1 MLGTLLRKDG
11 LAIAG
16 GTMLLYTSVYFF
28 ERGYCSQLN
37 IPLDYIE
44 ITIPTIV
51 NDVLNSIFFIL
62 IITLTSLGI
71 MSKGK
76 KNGFRGWHAFAP
88 AYCWLVYTCIT
99 FFIMEHTWV
108 NLFLSTF
115 LGGIYFLQFM
125 PATYIAKGN
134 ENLITLHSRTL
145 DYAGALFLVSMT
157 FTIYGQFYAKGST
170 FDIYTQNGKQYE
182 LLKVY
187 GENIFMR
194 EIEDE
199 KNQTK
204 ITYFNAQNMTGMTL
218 SQEKSKK

>member
-28 ERGYCSQLN
+28 ERGFCAQLN

-51 NDVLNSIFFIL
+51 NDVLNSIVFIF
-62 IITLTSLGI
+62 IIALTSLGI

-76 KNGFRGWHAFAP
+76 KNGFIGWHAFAP
-88 AYCWLVYTCIT
+88 AYCWLVYSGTT

-108 NLFLSTF
+108 NLFISTL

-125 PATYIAKGN
+125 PAIYIGKGK
-134 ENLITLHSRTL
+134 ENLITLHSRAL
-145 DYAGALFLVSMT
+145 DYAGALFLVSIT
-157 FTIYGQFYAKGST
+157 FTIYGEFYAKGSV
-170 FDIYTQNGKQYE
+170 FDIYVHNNKQYE

-187 GENIFMR
+187 GENVFMR
-194 EIEDE
+194 EIEGE
-199 KNQTK
+199 KKSRN

-218 SQEKSKK
+218 IQEKNKK

>member
-28 ERGYCSQLN
+28 ERGFCAQLN

-88 AYCWLVYTCIT
+88 AYCWLVYTGIT
-99 FFIMEHTWV
+99 FFIMEHTWA

-134 ENLITLHSRTL
+134 ENLITFHSRTL

-187 GENIFMR
+187 GENVFMR
-194 EIEDE
+194 EIVNDKRLSEV
-199 KNQTK
+199 
-204 ITYFNAQNMTGMTL
+204 TYFNAQNMTGMML
-218 SQEKSKK
+218 KKGEIKR

>member
-28 ERGYCSQLN
+28 ERGFCSQLN

-62 IITLTSLGI
+62 IIALTSLGI
-71 MSKGK
+71 MSNGK
-76 KNGFRGWHAFAP
+76 RNGFRGMHAFAP
-88 AYCWLVYTCIT
+88 AYCWLVYTGIT

-108 NLFLSTF
+108 NLFISTF
-115 LGGIYFLQFM
+115 LGGIYFMQFL
-125 PATYIAKGN
+125 PITYIAKGKKN
-134 ENLITLHSRTL
+134 SIDFHSRTL
-145 DYAGALFLVSMT
+145 DYAGALFLVSST
-157 FTIYGQFYAKGST
+157 FTTYGEFHAKVSI
-170 FDIYTQNGKQYE
+170 FDIYVQNDKQYE

-187 GENIFMR
+187 GENVFMR
-194 EIEDE
+194 ELKDE
-199 KNQTK
+199 KKPTT

-218 SQEKSKK
+218 IQKKDKE

>member
-11 LAIAG
+11 LTIAG

-28 ERGYCSQLN
+28 ERGFCAQLN

-44 ITIPTIV
+44 ITIPTMV
-51 NDVLNSIFFIL
+51 NDILNSIFFIL
-62 IITLTSLGI
+62 IISLTSLGI
-71 MSKGK
+71 MTNGK
-76 KNGFRGWHAFAP
+76 KNGFRGRYALAP
-88 AYCWLVYTCIT
+88 FYCWLVYTGIT

-108 NLFLSTF
+108 DLFISTF
-115 LGGIYFLQFM
+115 LGGIYYLQFL
-125 PATYIAKGN
+125 PVTYLARGN
-134 ENLITLHSRTL
+134 KNLITLHSRTL

-170 FDIYTQNGKQYE
+170 FDIYTQNGRQYE

-187 GENIFMR
+187 GENVFMR
-194 EIEDE
+194 ELEDE
-199 KNQTK
+199 KKPTK

-218 SQEKSKK
+218 IQEKSKK

>member
-1 MLGTLLRKDG
+1 MLGILLRKDG

-62 IITLTSLGI
+62 IIALTSLGI
-71 MSKGK
+71 MSNGK
-76 KNGFRGWHAFAP
+76 RNGFRGRHAFAP
-88 AYCWLVYTCIT
+88 AYCWLVYTGIT
-99 FFIMEHTWV
+99 FFFMEHTWA
-108 NLFLSTF
+108 NLFISTF
-115 LGGIYFLQFM
+115 LGGIYFMQFL
-125 PATYIAKGN
+125 PVTYIAKGN
-134 ENLITLHSRTL
+134 ENSINFHSRTL
-145 DYAGALFLVSMT
+145 DYAGALFLVSTT
-157 FTIYGQFYAKGST
+157 FTIYGEFYAKGSV
-170 FDIYTQNGKQYE
+170 FDIYVQNDKQYE

-187 GENIFMR
+187 GENVFMR
-194 EIEDE
+194 EIEGE
-199 KNQTK
+199 KKSRN

-218 SQEKSKK
+218 SQEKNKK